1 MKILGLTILFYAV
14 ILNASAVNPAL
25 FIERERERSSVTW
38 NRLDEVW
45 RTDVMKKEINM
56 TEREEGDENER
67 RNRGEAN
74 KY

>member
-1 MKILGLTILFYAV
+1 MRYSEK
-14 ILNASAVNPAL
+14 
-25 FIERERERSSVTW
+25 ERERSCVTW

-67 RNRGEAN
+67 RNQGEAN

>member
-25 FIERERERSSVTW
+25 FRERVRERSSVTW